1 MKTPKE
7 ADMGDAARK
16 NLRKK
21 NASQARQDHQK
32 AVEKNL
38 RLTLMNMRQLYTQE
52 TEAKIALTRSLDES
66 RVFIAAVAIEYGDGD
81 ILISKES
88 IERASLMD
96 GVQLLPLDD
105 DAGFSINVVEAPPE
119 DDEAA
124 VTESEDSND
133 EDLHE
138 PV

>member
-1 MKTPKE
+1 
-7 ADMGDAARK
+7 MGDAARK